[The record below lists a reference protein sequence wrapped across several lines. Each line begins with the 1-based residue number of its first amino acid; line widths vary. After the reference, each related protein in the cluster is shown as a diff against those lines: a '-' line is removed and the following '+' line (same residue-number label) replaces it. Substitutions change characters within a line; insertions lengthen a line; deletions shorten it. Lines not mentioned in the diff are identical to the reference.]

1 MKRLFYM
8 AIAAGL
14 FLIRPAA
21 AQVLV
26 GAGTYSQ
33 NFDSLA
39 TANAFWTNNVTLP
52 GWYASK
58 AGADNTNTLAGA
70 GTSISGGLYSFAT
83 NGVNSAADR
92 ALGSVATGTI
102 TPTYYGVRF
111 TNNTA
116 STVTNI
122 LVSYTGEQWRVG
134 SSATAQKLAFSYLV
148 TNAPITNSFSSV
160 AWVNFPAL
168 DFSAPN
174 ATGTSLPLDG
184 NAPSNRTAFTN
195 VLLTGVTVPPGQE
208 IFLRWQDVDDTGN
221 DSGLALDDL
230 TVNFTSNTF
239 SATPPVFTTL
249 PTSQTVNTGDAA
261 TFSVVVSGTAPFS
274 YQWRSNNIVIPG
286 ATSDTFT
293 LFSVTTNLSGSTY
306 FVTVTNVAGATN
318 SSSATLTVNPPDVV
332 APSANTNGT
341 LTLMTYNLAGNGATN
356 WSTNAVQVQAIG
368 RQLLYLQPDVI
379 TFNEIPHNYTYEMTN
394 WVKAFMPGYNLV
406 VSSGTDG
413 FIHSGIA
420 TRFPIARSQKWLDG
434 ADLNP
439 FGYTNANFT
448 RDLFEAEVS
457 VPNWPLP
464 LHVFTTHLKSSSG
477 GYTEAAAR
485 RAAEAAAITNFFAT
499 NFFVLYPTHPFTLSG
514 DMNESDTNTPAIQ
527 RLISAA
533 TTLRLT
539 RPTNP
544 FTGSIN
550 TYTIRGSVSERIDYI
565 FPCALL
571 ASNVTGSQVFRTDLL
586 TNFPPNLFT
595 NDDKDASDH
604 LPVLMTFANPYDTPY
619 KLVSIARTNQ
629 SVTLKWESQNN
640 RTFNVEAS
648 TNLLGWTAF
657 ATNLYSATTNSPYV
671 FTTNNVPDK
680 LKFFRVYRVP

>member
-1 MKRLFYM
+1 M
-8 AIAAGL
+8 AMAAGI
-14 FLIRPAA
+14 FSIHPAV
-21 AQVLV
+21 AQISV
-26 GAGTYSQ
+26 GAGTYAQ
-33 NFDSLA
+33 NFDALA
-39 TANAFWTNNVTLP
+39 TASAFWTNNVTLP

-70 GTSISGGLYSFAT
+70 GTSTSGGIYSFAT
-83 NGVNSAADR
+83 NGVNAATDR

-102 TPTYYGVRF
+102 TPVYYGVRC
-111 TNNTA
+111 TNNTVA
-116 STVTNI
+116 TVTNI
-122 LVSYTGEQWRVG
+122 LISYTGEQWRVG

-148 TNAPITNSFSSV
+148 TNAPITNSFSGTT
-160 AWVNFPAL
+160 WVNFSAL

-184 NAPSNRTAFTN
+184 NAAINRAVFTN

-208 IFLRWQDVDDTGN
+208 FFLRWLDVDDTGT

-230 TVNFTSNTF
+230 TVSFTSNNF

-249 PTSQTVNTGDAA
+249 PASQTVNAGDTVA
-261 TFSVVVSGTAPFS
+261 FSVVVTGTAPFS
-274 YQWRSNNIVIPG
+274 FQWRSNNVAIPN
-286 ATSDTFT
+286 ATNDTFT
-293 LFSVTTNLSGSTY
+293 LANVTTNFSGSTY

-318 SSSATLTVNPPDVV
+318 SPSATLTVNALPTVIPP
-332 APSANTNGT
+332 ANTNGT

-356 WSTNAVQVQAIG
+356 WSTNAMQVQAIG
-368 RQLLYLQPDVI
+368 RQLLYLQPDIV
-379 TFNEIPHNYTYEMTN
+379 TFNEIPHNYTFEMTN
-394 WVKAFMPGYNLV
+394 WVTVFMPGYNLT

-420 TRFPIARSQKWLDG
+420 TRFPITRSQKWLDG

-448 RDLFEAEVS
+448 RDLFEAEVN

-464 LHVFTTHLKSSSG
+464 LHVYTTHLKSSSG
-477 GYTEAAAR
+477 GYTDAAAR

-514 DMNESDTNTPAIQ
+514 DMNENDTNTAAIQ
-527 RLISAA
+527 RLISAPS
-533 TTLRLT
+533 TLRLT

-544 FTGSIN
+544 VTGSIN

-571 ASNVTGSQVFRTDLL
+571 SSNVAGSQVFRTDLL

-604 LPVLMTFANPYDTPY
+604 LPVLMTFANPFDTPF
-619 KLVSIARTNQ
+619 KFVSVTRTNQ
-629 SVTLKWESQNN
+629 GVTLQWESQKN
-640 RTFNVEAS
+640 RTFRIEAS
-648 TNLLGWTAF
+648 TNLVTWSAF
-657 ATNLYSATTNSPYV
+657 TTNFTTATTNSPYV
-671 FTTNNVPDK
+671 FTTNNVSDQV
-680 LKFFRVYRVP
+680 KFFRVYRVP